1 MLLDVLEHVEQDRE
15 ALAALRDRLAP
26 GGRILLTVP
35 AAPWLWSEH
44 DVLHH
49 HKRRY
54 TAASLHAVARDAGL
68 QVHEKGHFNALL
80 FPVAV
85 LARAVQRLT
94 GRGAATEAAPPT
106 SLNTLLRHVF
116 ATERHLL
123 GRVSLPFGLSLYAIL
138 TA

>member
-1 MLLDVLEHVEQDRE
+1 M
-15 ALAALRDRLAP
+15 
-26 GGRILLTVP
+26 
-35 AAPWLWSEH
+35 
-44 DVLHH
+44 LHH

-138 TA
+138 TD